1 MENIFEKGGKTKVK
15 YDYIPQKAIDELSYT
30 INKVTKGISGD
41 KLLSGVY
48 VKSDVK
54 SKTKSGSNLTAKI
67 LGMTDDEDKK
77 EVILEKDVKE
87 FQKYISDKLITA
99 FYLGLPEAYDF
110 KGDYSYGGGI
120 ITMRVDDAKRMTK
133 EAIKNAKN
141 KKFEMGLKY
150 PQYDFEKL
158 LGKPIIK
165 DVFGKLMT
173 LNGGLTEKYK
183 YRLWIW
189 KDCVI
194 GQTIGSDRSSRG
206 YTDYTYGEEPTLMGG
221 YKSIQTSKA
230 SKLESIINFMAKDKD
245 GFVKDNNVL
254 FNGLGGANFETLDS
268 NKIKYAKGGAMEDSI
283 MTVFLFGLEKDANDF
298 FEMADKFT
306 DYDVLRLSPF
316 AIQYNGGK
324 EGFDFLYDRA
334 ENYESNLLDIYAK
347 GGGVEDGGKQNITHT
362 QLRNMLKDLGY
373 KVSFKRNSLGVFA
386 IVKDLEGKELPTI
399 FMDEQH
405 RGKWL
410 PVIEIKNKYSI
421 LKDNEKVFFA
431 KGGKVKRSKHSLMQD
446 RRRVSSEPWEVAYQK
461 RKAKMEAG
469 GTLPTPFGQAG
480 LVGETGAMNEMD
492 LFAMGGGL
500 PQGVHQY
507 YANTYNPA
515 YPTPHG
521 YAKGGEVVGL
531 HISRLHSDFPKGFEN
546 SGEVIKK
553 GNNKF
558 KVENGILLIKMGSS
572 DWKEWRKITYAKGGE
587 IEYKTGITKYGKN
600 QYAVRVDI
608 GDKNLIPK
616 LLNDRWDSKSE
627 AEAFAKRLAKRN
639 NGTYV
644 GEDGMF
650 AKGGKITLKTFANS
664 QPSTQ
669 EIEGIKVY
677 NTYSERFGYI
687 NDDLSSGLPSKVFV
701 SKNKNSQSGKYAD
714 VDDLIVVNEDFAKG
728 GEIVVKGID
737 KNGGEFYREFDSYED
752 ALEEISQ
759 PHFNHLDR
767 DSIRYYDEDDK
778 LVFAKGGKTQ
788 GYNDRL
794 DESLSNL
801 NGAERMMKQSY
812 KDRRDESKG
821 MEKSMGNRPYS
832 SVGTMDKMANGG
844 EINKRF
850 LDNQT
855 SSYRDRIF
863 QSIAD
868 YYGTTKSKIQREL
881 FDKDAEMIY
890 EYIGNNRGLKM
901 RVYEDMEKQ
910 SFAKGGMTTSDKH
923 AKIIADLK
931 KIKSD
936 VTDRPPK
943 VYERDGLLLVSSE
956 EGDEFSDYYGT
967 FYEPMYVDKRLEA
980 IADKYDGYWVWQDAG
995 TIGFV
1000 DDLTTISDTIGGGRN
1015 FAKGG
1020 MMQGYNDRLDE
1031 SLGMRDGAERMM
1043 KQSYRDRRD
1052 ESKGMEKSMG
1062 RRAYQSVGTMDKM
1075 ANGGQIKERRRLQN
1089 KKSKES
1095 AKLFKVGDSVELKP
1109 EYHNL
1114 GSIRKGKVLRV
1125 YKDDG
1130 DLKVKDD
1137 NQKRVDVLFPA
1148 NYFSKTSFAK
1158 GGKIGF
1164 DGLAKKVAKRYEGK
1178 PVKEK
1183 FRSEYGKTYSKAE
1196 AMEVGKKVAGKVYR
1210 QQQSMAKGGKIQMS
1224 EVYNV
1229 NGKDYLFSTPIQ
1241 NDKGT
1246 YTGWDAYEVVYDTF
1260 DGEKH
1265 LNYTKTKRGKS
1276 KYFPNGVKRTE
1287 AEDYFAKGGATSVD
1301 TSDVVFFAY
1310 EEMMKKN
1317 KKFKSEEE
1325 LYDFVNEGYAF
1336 PKYSKKAVKTAFKSL
1351 SEDFYAKGG
1360 KTQGYNDKLNESLG
1374 NTKGKRSTKE
1384 QNYKD
1389 SGDESKAMEKSM
1401 GRRAYQ
1407 SVGTMDKMAKGGK
1420 VKNTE
1425 LKYINSYSRFSEILK
1440 GKLDN
1445 RIFYSKVTPKDIE
1458 KAYDI
1463 FKSTSL
1469 TVVQSINKV
1478 LREKTKLAK
1487 GGKTQGYNDKLDES
1501 LGNTK
1506 GKRSTKE
1513 QNYKDRRNE
1522 SEAMEK
1528 KGGKRKYASVKTMD
1542 KGNRS
1547 KRKTPMSLAKEI
1559 RKEGEKWQDAVKRAS
1574 AIIKKEAK

>member
-30 INKVTKGISGD
+30 IDKVTKGISGD

-120 ITMRVDDAKRMTK
+120 ITMRVDDAKRITK

-173 LNGGLTEKYK
+173 FNDGSTEKYK

-194 GQTIGSDRSSRG
+194 GQTLGSDRSKGG
-206 YTDYTYGEEPTLMGG
+206 YSDYTYGKEPTLMGG
-221 YKSIQTSKA
+221 FKSIQTSKA

-268 NKIKYAKGGAMEDSI
+268 NKIKYAKGGMFEEWSIQTDNEDEHFENEQNAREFWESLSDKERKSGQYFRKSYFKNQDGEFEEDEVEVIEQPTEFFEFDDYIDPITKAQNEYENEKSERLYQSDEWVEAQRNAEGYAKGGAMEDSI
-283 MTVFLFGLEKDANDF
+283 ITVFLFGLEKDANDF

-324 EGFDFLYDRA
+324 EGFDFLYERA
-334 ENYESNLLDIYAK
+334 ENYESNLLDKYAK

-399 FMDEQH
+399 FMGEQH

-480 LVGETGAMNEMD
+480 LVGETGATNEMD

-507 YANTYNPA
+507 YAQTYNPA
-515 YPTPHG
+515 YPTPYG

-572 DWKEWRKITYAKGGE
+572 DWKEWRKITYAKGG
-587 IEYKTGITKYGKN
+587 
-600 QYAVRVDI
+600 
-608 GDKNLIPK
+608 
-616 LLNDRWDSKSE
+616 
-627 AEAFAKRLAKRN
+627 
-639 NGTYV
+639 
-644 GEDGMF
+644 
-650 AKGGKITLKTFANS
+650 
-664 QPSTQ
+664 
-669 EIEGIKVY
+669 
-677 NTYSERFGYI
+677 
-687 NDDLSSGLPSKVFV
+687 
-701 SKNKNSQSGKYAD
+701 
-714 VDDLIVVNEDFAKG
+714 
-728 GEIVVKGID
+728 
-737 KNGGEFYREFDSYED
+737 
-752 ALEEISQ
+752 
-759 PHFNHLDR
+759 
-767 DSIRYYDEDDK
+767 
-778 LVFAKGGKTQ
+778 
-788 GYNDRL
+788 
-794 DESLSNL
+794 
-801 NGAERMMKQSY
+801 
-812 KDRRDESKG
+812 
-821 MEKSMGNRPYS
+821 
-832 SVGTMDKMANGG
+832 
-844 EINKRF
+844 
-850 LDNQT
+850 
-855 SSYRDRIF
+855 
-863 QSIAD
+863 
-868 YYGTTKSKIQREL
+868 
-881 FDKDAEMIY
+881 
-890 EYIGNNRGLKM
+890 
-901 RVYEDMEKQ
+901 
-910 SFAKGGMTTSDKH
+910 
-923 AKIIADLK
+923 
-931 KIKSD
+931 
-936 VTDRPPK
+936 
-943 VYERDGLLLVSSE
+943 
-956 EGDEFSDYYGT
+956 
-967 FYEPMYVDKRLEA
+967 
-980 IADKYDGYWVWQDAG
+980 
-995 TIGFV
+995 
-1000 DDLTTISDTIGGGRN
+1000 
-1015 FAKGG
+1015 

-1031 SLGMRDGAERMM
+1031 SLGNRDGVEPMM
-1043 KQSYRDRRD
+1043 KQSYKDRRD

-1075 ANGGQIKERRRLQN
+1075 ANGGYVYRESDDEDATEFLN
-1089 KKSKES
+1089 KKEVMELIEEHNESFDTNYKTIEDFNKGEQKEN
-1095 AKLFKVGDSVELKP
+1095 GIR
-1109 EYHNL
+1109 
-1114 GSIRKGKVLRV
+1114 SIEK
-1125 YKDDG
+1125 
-1130 DLKVKDD
+1130 
-1137 NQKRVDVLFPA
+1137 Q
-1148 NYFSKTSFAK
+1148 SFAK

-1196 AMEVGKKVAGKVYR
+1196 ALEVGKKVAGKVYL

-1265 LNYTKTKRGKS
+1265 LNYTKTKRGRG

-1287 AEDYFAKGGATSVD
+1287 AEDYFAKGGQTQKSLEPNELQDLGYRHGEDAVRKIPDAIFNQQYFMEYVS
-1301 TSDVVFFAY
+1301 AY
-1310 EEMMKKN
+1310 T
-1317 KKFKSEEE
+1317 KSF
-1325 LYDFVNEGYAF
+1325 YDFANVSKDFSVN
-1336 PKYSKKAVKTAFKSL
+1336 
-1351 SEDFYAKGG
+1351 
-1360 KTQGYNDKLNESLG
+1360 
-1374 NTKGKRSTKE
+1374 
-1384 QNYKD
+1384 NY
-1389 SGDESKAMEKSM
+1389 
-1401 GRRAYQ
+1401 
-1407 SVGTMDKMAKGGK
+1407 
-1420 VKNTE
+1420 
-1425 LKYINSYSRFSEILK
+1425 
-1440 GKLDN
+1440 
-1445 RIFYSKVTPKDIE
+1445 
-1458 KAYDI
+1458 
-1463 FKSTSL
+1463 
-1469 TVVQSINKV
+1469 
-1478 LREKTKLAK
+1478 AK

-1574 AIIKKEAK
+1574 AMLKKEAK